1 MITEKIT
8 SDQEVQINKFF
19 ADMLRKMKPSL
30 SKDEAQEI
38 IKTFNVVKPD
48 IEEVLRKHAI
58 SDKRFGLPVIEF
70 TITVPTDYKHENQI
84 NTFAKKVKKLKT
96 TNYYNDDFTDENFT
110 KATNKLE
117 PGKTYIVKIHPILQ
131 TVQSEDCV
139 LFLKKQNSI
148 LVGGQGLSLVYELNK
163 EAFPKGKYTV
173 SFDEKDA
180 LWVDSVG
187 HHRVPGLNAYS
198 GGDFS
203 FDLGDFEGEWNDNGC
218 LLSVCEIP
226 SDSQAL

>member
-8 SDQEVQINKFF
+8 SDQEAQINKFF
-19 ADMLRKMKPSL
+19 ADMLRKMKPSF

-38 IKTFNVVKPD
+38 IKTFNVVKLD
-48 IEEVLRKHAI
+48 IEKVLKTHAI
-58 SDKRFGLPVIEF
+58 SDKRFGLTVIEF
-70 TITVPTDYKHENQI
+70 TITVPNDYKHENQI
-84 NTFAKKVKKLKT
+84 NTFAKKVKKLET

-131 TVQSEDCV
+131 TVQSEDCM

-148 LVGGQGLSLVYELNK
+148 LVGGQGISLIYELNK

-180 LWVDSVG
+180 LWVDSDG
-187 HHRVPGLNAYS
+187 RHRVPNVIAYS
-198 GGDFS
+198 DGDFS
-203 FDLGDFEGEWNDNGC
+203 FRLGGFEDGWRDNYC

-226 SDSQAL
+226 SDSQTL